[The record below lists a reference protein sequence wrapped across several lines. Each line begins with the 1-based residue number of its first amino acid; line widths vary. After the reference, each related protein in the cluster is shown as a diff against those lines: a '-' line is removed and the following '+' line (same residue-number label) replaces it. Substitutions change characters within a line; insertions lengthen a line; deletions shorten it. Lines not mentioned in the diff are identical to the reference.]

1 MLREFGKGVKQ
12 GFLLL
17 ELLEYLFDSFQ
28 SGRGRGRLREVR
40 RLCSLLRRRRAIGPL
55 RYSTGP
61 RYTEITRDVQLGL

>member
-40 RLCSLLRRRRAIGPL
+40 RLYSLLRCRRAICPP

-61 RYTEITRDVQLGL
+61 RYTQITRDVQLGL